1 MESEREDKVRKSGKK
16 PACCKQVEG
25 PSQRSPLAWR
35 YTIGEINTYNC
46 FFSFFPGWTL
56 GIPDSAVL
64 CVPCAEVT

>member
-56 GIPDSAVL
+56 EFLTLLCSVSPVL
-64 CVPCAEVT
+64 R